1 MLSLR
6 KSCIDF
12 WSANY
17 MAIILLK
24 SATTRWNAITLWN
37 RQARR
42 MMILVEVM
50 KMLLVVGVEGMWSRV
65 TFQSD
70 LGQAGHR
77 GHRPP
82 ILPDKILNTQH
93 TRRPAKI
100 TRRATEKT
108 NKTYQVVVSNQ
119 GFIFTHL
126 PRTP

>member
-1 MLSLR
+1 MG
-6 KSCIDF
+6 IGWVPTHYDDGVHHPAE
-12 WSANY
+12 SA
-17 MAIILLK
+17 
-24 SATTRWNAITLWN
+24 S
-37 RQARR
+37 QARR

-50 KMLLVVGVEGMWSRV
+50 KMLLVVGVRGMWSRV

-108 NKTYQVVVSNQ
+108 NKTYQVVVSN
-119 GFIFTHL
+119 
-126 PRTP
+126 